1 MTSFG
6 SGTSTSS
13 TTFTSITS
21 DGCSNSTSAIS
32 NSINQDLHQE
42 SNGKHKRQKTQHP
55 NGEDGENNSRQDNDY
70 TMGINGSIGSSSSS
84 TSSTS
89 STSSSS
95 TAKTNQRP
103 VRMHKKIQQVIVQI
117 HRASEVG
124 PMHGGFDDIAKAYRN
139 LRKRIRSVKL
149 NYPNDPSKD
158 NFMEWDVF
166 LKCNVSNLVK
176 SDFVLRLAVK
186 IVLGEDI

>member
-1 MTSFG
+1 MTSIA
-6 SGTSTSS
+6 SVAVTYSTGA
-13 TTFTSITS
+13 T
-21 DGCSNSTSAIS
+21 SNSM
-32 NSINQDLHQE
+32 NNQNLDQHE
-42 SNGKHKRQKTQHP
+42 ENDRKKRKLTH
-55 NGEDGENNSRQDNDY
+55 NEEDGENNGGQESDCI
-70 TMGINGSIGSSSSS
+70 MGINGSISSSSSS
-84 TSSTS
+84 TSSTSFTS

-95 TAKTNQRP
+95 TAKTNLRP
-103 VRMHKKIQQVIVQI
+103 IRMHTKIQRVLVHI
-117 HRASEVG
+117 HRAREIGST
-124 PMHGGFDDIAKAYRN
+124 HGGFDDIAKAYRN